1 MAKRF
6 NIRRLVWFVAIA
18 LVSVLFWLSP
28 ILAPFKIFVV
38 FIHETGHAL
47 ATLLTGGRVLSMVV
61 TPWQSGY
68 VEPLGGNALI
78 IASAGYV
85 GSALFGGIMLSL
97 SGRKQWTQRI
107 FTMLAIVFGVV
118 TLCFVRDFFGWIFGL
133 GTAAMFSLL
142 AYTRFPFSVYIVDIL
157 AVMSAMYALYDLSD
171 FLWIGARTDAVILAG
186 ITGVPAFIW
195 ALVWSA
201 ISLVLVYG
209 AGKRALM
216 RP

>member
-1 MAKRF
+1 MAKRL
-6 NIRRLVWFVAIA
+6 NVRRLAWLAAIA

-28 ILAPFKIFVV
+28 VLAPFKILVV

-68 VEPLGGNALI
+68 VESLGGNALI
-78 IASAGYV
+78 IASAGYI

-97 SGRKQWTQRI
+97 SGRKQWTQYI
-107 FTMLAIVFGVV
+107 FIALAILFGVM
-118 TLCFVRDFFGWIFGL
+118 TLCFVRNLFGWIFGL
-133 GTAAMFSLL
+133 GTTAMFSLL
-142 AYTRFPFSVYIVDIL
+142 AYKRFPFSVYIVDIL
-157 AVMSAMYALYDLSD
+157 AVMSSMYAIYDLSD
-171 FLWIGARTDAVILAG
+171 FLLVGARTDAVILAS

-201 ISLVLVYG
+201 ISLLVVYG

>member
-1 MAKRF
+1 MAKSL
-6 NIRRLVWFVAIA
+6 NIRRLAWLAAIA

-28 ILAPFKIFVV
+28 VLAPFKIFVV

-68 VEPLGGNALI
+68 VESLGGNALI
-78 IASAGYV
+78 IASAGYI

-97 SGRKQWTQRI
+97 SGRKQWTQYI
-107 FTMLAIVFGVV
+107 FIALAILFGVM
-118 TLCFVRDFFGWIFGL
+118 TLCFVRNLFGWIFGL
-133 GTAAMFSLL
+133 GTTAMFSLL
-142 AYTRFPFSVYIVDIL
+142 AYKRFPFSVYIVDIL
-157 AVMSAMYALYDLSD
+157 AVMSSMYAIYDLSD
-171 FLWIGARTDAVILAG
+171 FLLVGARTDAVILAS

-201 ISLVLVYG
+201 ISLLVVYG

>member
-1 MAKRF
+1 MAKRL
-6 NIRRLVWFVAIA
+6 NIRRLIWFATIAI
-18 LVSVLFWLSP
+18 VSVLFWLSP
-28 ILAPFKIFVV
+28 LLAPFKIFVV

-47 ATLLTGGRVLSMVV
+47 AALLTGGRVLSMVV

-68 VEPLGGNALI
+68 VESLGGNALI
-78 IASAGYV
+78 IASAGYI

-97 SGRKQWTQRI
+97 SGRKQWTQYI
-107 FTMLAIVFGVV
+107 FIALAILFGVM
-118 TLCFVRDFFGWIFGL
+118 TLCFVRNLFGWIFGL
-133 GTAAMFSLL
+133 GTTAMFSLL
-142 AYTRFPFSVYIVDIL
+142 AYKRFPFSVYIVDIL
-157 AVMSAMYALYDLSD
+157 AVMSSMYAIYDLSD
-171 FLWIGARTDAVILAG
+171 FLLVGARTDAVILAS

-201 ISLVLVYG
+201 ISLLVVYG

>member
-1 MAKRF
+1 MAKRL
-6 NIRRLVWFVAIA
+6 NIRRLAWFMAIA
-18 LVSVLFWLSP
+18 LVSVSFWLSP

-47 ATLLTGGRVLSMVV
+47 ATLLTGGRVLAMVI

-68 VEPLGGNALI
+68 VTPLGGNALV

-85 GSALFGGIMLSL
+85 GSAVFGGIMLSL
-97 SGRKQWTQRI
+97 AGRKPWTQRI
-107 FTMLAIVFGVV
+107 FATLAIVFGVV
-118 TLCFVRDFFGWIFGL
+118 TLCFVQNLFGWIFGL
-133 GTAAMFSLL
+133 GTTAIFSLL
-142 AYTRFPFSVYIVDIL
+142 AYKRFSFSVYLVDIL
-157 AVMSAMYALYDLSD
+157 AVMSSMYAVYDLTD
-171 FLWIGARTDAVILAG
+171 FLLIGARTDAVILAS
-186 ITGVPAFIW
+186 ITGVPAVIW

-201 ISLVLVYG
+201 MSLLVVYG

>member
-1 MAKRF
+1 MAKSL
-6 NIRRLVWFVAIA
+6 NIRRLAWLAAIA

-28 ILAPFKIFVV
+28 VLAPFKILVV

-68 VEPLGGNALI
+68 VESLGGNALI
-78 IASAGYV
+78 IASAGYI

-97 SGRKQWTQRI
+97 SGRKQWTQCI
-107 FTMLAIVFGVV
+107 FIALAILFGVM
-118 TLCFVRDFFGWIFGL
+118 TLCFVRNLFGWIFGL
-133 GTAAMFSLL
+133 GTTAMFSLL
-142 AYTRFPFSVYIVDIL
+142 AYKRFPFAVYMVDIL
-157 AVMSAMYALYDLSD
+157 AVMSSMYAIYDLSD
-171 FLWIGARTDAVILAG
+171 FLLVGARTDAVILAS

-201 ISLVLVYG
+201 ISLLVVYG

>member
-1 MAKRF
+1 MAKRL
-6 NIRRLVWFVAIA
+6 NIRRLAWLAAIA

-28 ILAPFKIFVV
+28 VLAPFKIFVV

-68 VEPLGGNALI
+68 VESLGGNALI
-78 IASAGYV
+78 IASAGYI
-85 GSALFGGIMLSL
+85 GSALFGGTMLSL
-97 SGRKQWTQRI
+97 SGRKQWPQCI
-107 FTMLAIVFGVV
+107 FIALAILFGVM
-118 TLCFVRDFFGWIFGL
+118 TLCFVRNLFGWIFGL
-133 GTAAMFSLL
+133 GTAAIFSLL
-142 AYTRFPFSVYIVDIL
+142 AYKRFPFAVYMVDIL
-157 AVMSAMYALYDLSD
+157 AVMSSMYAIYDLSD
-171 FLWIGARTDAVILAG
+171 FLLVGARTDAVILAS

-201 ISLVLVYG
+201 ISLLVVYG

>member
-1 MAKRF
+1 MAKRL
-6 NIRRLVWFVAIA
+6 NIRRLAWLVAIA

-28 ILAPFKIFVV
+28 VLAPFKIFVV
-38 FIHETGHAL
+38 FIHETSHAL

-68 VEPLGGNALI
+68 VESLGGNALI
-78 IASAGYV
+78 IASAGYI

-97 SGRKQWTQRI
+97 SGRQQWAQCI
-107 FTMLAIVFGVV
+107 FIALAILFGVM
-118 TLCFVRDFFGWIFGL
+118 TLCFVRNLFGWIFGL
-133 GTAAMFSLL
+133 GTTAIFSLL
-142 AYTRFPFSVYIVDIL
+142 AYKRFPFAVYMVDIL
-157 AVMSAMYALYDLSD
+157 AVMSSMYAIYDLSD
-171 FLWIGARTDAVILAG
+171 FLLVGARTDAVILAS

-201 ISLVLVYG
+201 ISLLVVYG

>member
-1 MAKRF
+1 MAKRL
-6 NIRRLVWFVAIA
+6 NVRRLAWLAAIA

-28 ILAPFKIFVV
+28 VLAPFKIFVV

-68 VEPLGGNALI
+68 VESLGGNALI
-78 IASAGYV
+78 IASAGYI

-97 SGRKQWTQRI
+97 SGRKQWTQYI
-107 FTMLAIVFGVV
+107 FIALAILFGVM
-118 TLCFVRDFFGWIFGL
+118 TLCFVRNLFGWIFGL
-133 GTAAMFSLL
+133 GTTAMFSLL
-142 AYTRFPFSVYIVDIL
+142 AYKRFPFSVYIVDIL
-157 AVMSAMYALYDLSD
+157 AVMSSMYAIYDLSD
-171 FLWIGARTDAVILAG
+171 FLLVGARTDAVILAS

-201 ISLVLVYG
+201 ISLLVVYG

>member
-1 MAKRF
+1 MAKRL
-6 NIRRLVWFVAIA
+6 NIRRLAWLAAIA

-28 ILAPFKIFVV
+28 VLAPFKIFVV

-68 VEPLGGNALI
+68 VESLGGNALL
-78 IASAGYV
+78 IASAGYI

-97 SGRKQWTQRI
+97 SGRKQWTQCI
-107 FTMLAIVFGVV
+107 FIALAILFGVM
-118 TLCFVRDFFGWIFGL
+118 TLCFVRNLFGWIFGL
-133 GTAAMFSLL
+133 GTTAIFSLL
-142 AYTRFPFSVYIVDIL
+142 AYKRFPFAVYMVDIL
-157 AVMSAMYALYDLSD
+157 AVMSSMYAIYDLSD
-171 FLWIGARTDAVILAG
+171 FLLVGARTDAVMLAS

-201 ISLVLVYG
+201 ISSLVVYG

>member
-1 MAKRF
+1 MAKSL
-6 NIRRLVWFVAIA
+6 NIRRLAWLAAIA

-28 ILAPFKIFVV
+28 VLAPFKIFVV

-68 VEPLGGNALI
+68 VESLGGNALI
-78 IASAGYV
+78 IASAGYI

-97 SGRKQWTQRI
+97 SGRKQWTQCI
-107 FTMLAIVFGVV
+107 FIALAILFGVM
-118 TLCFVRDFFGWIFGL
+118 TLCFVRNLFGWIFGL
-133 GTAAMFSLL
+133 GTTAMFSLL
-142 AYTRFPFSVYIVDIL
+142 AYKRFPFSVYIVDIL
-157 AVMSAMYALYDLSD
+157 AVMSSMYAIYDLSD
-171 FLWIGARTDAVILAG
+171 FLLVGARTDAVILAS

-201 ISLVLVYG
+201 ISLLVVYG